1 MDDSNHTN
9 PFRITDYD
17 ADVLRLRE
25 KERIRNQQAKDQNK
39 ELKVWE
45 KSKCG
50 NKTEMSRGTWIR
62 DFMKSTGEQKA
73 KENENIPPKRSK
85 VSSILERL
93 DKYFKEVKP
102 EERESTSG
110 FIAKRREM
118 FLLQMSLDI
127 KKSEIKKLHEKACI
141 KEEALKRSEQML
153 EEDATKFDA
162 FLKENDKK
170 AQEAIR
176 KAEKESKRKLEKI
189 QEIKKIN
196 QQIQVTQSMISKHK
210 DTLDDCFKYKSFLDQ
225 LTPCDWVEKQKQ
237 IKKNR
242 QKERRDARIKRRKDK
257 WLKEKDRTLQEAK
270 VLQENAN
277 SKSRRRRRQMEKKS
291 NSQYE
296 KAVKKLDIPPEPNYE
311 DEPFTSSDEEISIYF
326 KKPIDLLNVLSNLEE
341 ENLFLIQNTQE
352 AEQSLDELVRNFKAT
367 QCKIQRK
374 EEIQQENI
382 VQINRSIEHRKNSMI
397 NIQNLGKSNKPDII
411 GEKDMQLLSK
421 LSNKIHEVYNRC
433 GYSDAGSIPN
443 MLYMISNIEAK
454 MEEIMLSIE
463 DIPSDYV
470 TKAEKIKGKKRREC
484 KRAQQQAIQAR
495 AQEERNRKALER
507 SMQPP
512 KKATGKKVN
521 ESIHFFF
528 LFDDLLVIK
537 LIHLRVHK
545 LYIMQVMYRS
555 YLVNNDKVREE
566 KDEEIQEDLDELK
579 YLT

>member
-1 MDDSNHTN
+1 MDELNDKN

-17 ADVLRLRE
+17 ADVLCLRE
-25 KERIRNQQAKDQNK
+25 KERIRRQQAKDQNK

-50 NKTEMSRGTWIR
+50 TKTEMSRGTWIR
-62 DFMKSTGEQKA
+62 DFMRSTEEQKA
-73 KENENIPPKRSK
+73 RENENIPPKRSK

-93 DKYFKEVKP
+93 DKYFKEIKP
-102 EERESTSG
+102 EERESTSD
-110 FIAKRREM
+110 FIAKRKEM

-127 KKSEIKKLHEKACI
+127 KKSEIKKLHEKGCI

-170 AQEAIR
+170 AQEAMR
-176 KAEKESKRKLEKI
+176 QAEKESKRKLEKM

-225 LTPCDWVEKQKQ
+225 LTPYDWVEKQKK
-237 IKKNR
+237 IKQNR
-242 QKERRDARIKRRKDK
+242 QKERREARIQRRKDK
-257 WLKEKDRTLQEAK
+257 WLKEKERRLHEAK
-270 VLQENAN
+270 VLQENTK
-277 SKSRRRRRQMEKKS
+277 SKSRRRRRQVKNKS
-291 NSQYE
+291 SLQKE
-296 KAVKKLDIPPEPNYE
+296 QAITKIDMLPEPNYE
-311 DEPFTSSDEEISIYF
+311 DEPFTSSDEEISLYF

-352 AEQSLDELVRNFKAT
+352 AEQSLDELVRNFKAM
-367 QCKIQRK
+367 QFEIQRK
-374 EEIQQENI
+374 EEIQKENI

-397 NIQNLGKSNKPDII
+397 NIQNLGNSNKTNII
-411 GEKDMQLLSK
+411 EAKDMQLLSK
-421 LSNKIHEVYNRC
+421 LSDKIHEVYNRC
-433 GYSDAGSIPN
+433 GYIDAGSIPS
-443 MLYMISNIEAK
+443 MLFMTSNIEAK
-454 MEEIMLSIE
+454 MEEIMSSIE
-463 DIPSDYV
+463 HIPSEYV
-470 TKAEKIKGKKRREC
+470 TRAEKIKGKKRREW

-512 KKATGKKVN
+512 KKTIGKKVN
-521 ESIHFFF
+521 KSICFCFS
-528 LFDDLLVIK
+528 
-537 LIHLRVHK
+537 LIMSLSPSSHIIIM
-545 LYIMQVMYRS
+545 YIIQVMYRS

-566 KDEEIQEDLDELK
+566 KNEEIQEDLDELK